1 MSAFE
6 AGGMPLNIAGVEAMV
21 YRAPVATPVQTSFG
35 LMHDRPS
42 CLVCITDEDGVQ
54 GWGEV
59 WCNFPSVG
67 AEHRAR
73 LLIDCVAPLLLT
85 RPWDSPAQAFDALSQ
100 QLQIL
105 AVQSGEPG
113 PIAQVIAG
121 LDIAM
126 WDLAA
131 RRARLPLWRLLG
143 GRSPEVAVYASG
155 LNPSKPEVLAARRAE
170 EGHRAFKLK
179 VGFGEERD
187 LANLRALRQT
197 LGEEVSLMVDANQAW
212 SVDEAARMS
221 QRIADFRPLWI
232 EEPIAADLDPV
243 HWVALAGRSTV
254 PLAAGENFRG
264 DAQFDA
270 FLASGALRVVQPDL
284 AKWGGFSRCIGLGQ
298 RILERGLWFCPHW
311 LGGGIGLAASLHLKA
326 AVGGEGMVEIDA
338 NPNPLRDLFVSPLAR
353 VSAGITTLAE
363 SPGLGIEPDLAAA
376 APFLVWQCATG
387 SARPAPI

>member
-1 MSAFE
+1 MPAFD
-6 AGGMPLNIAGVEAMV
+6 AGGMPLKITGIEAMV
-21 YRAPVATPVQTSFG
+21 YRAPVETPIQTSFG
-35 LMHDRPS
+35 LMHVRPA
-42 CLVCITDEDGVQ
+42 CLVRITDEDGVQ

-73 LLIDCVAPLLLT
+73 LLIDCVAPLLLA
-85 RPWDSPAQAFDALSQ
+85 RPWDSPVQAFDALSQ

-126 WDLAA
+126 WDLAS

-143 GRSPEVAVYASG
+143 GSAPEVAVYASG
-155 LNPSKPEVLAARRAE
+155 LNPNNPEVLAARRSE

-179 VGFGEERD
+179 VGFGVARD
-187 LANLRALRQT
+187 IANLRALRQT
-197 LGEEVSLMVDANQAW
+197 LGEEALLMVDANQAW

-221 QRIADFRPLWI
+221 QLIADFRPLWI
-232 EEPIAADLDPV
+232 EEPIAADLDPA
-243 HWVALAGRSTV
+243 HWVALASRSAV

-270 FLASGALRVVQPDL
+270 FLESGALRVVQPDL
-284 AKWGGFSRCIGLGQ
+284 
-298 RILERGLWFCPHW
+298 
-311 LGGGIGLAASLHLKA
+311 
-326 AVGGEGMVEIDA
+326 V
-338 NPNPLRDLFVSPLAR
+338 
-353 VSAGITTLAE
+353 
-363 SPGLGIEPDLAAA
+363 
-376 APFLVWQCATG
+376 
-387 SARPAPI
+387 